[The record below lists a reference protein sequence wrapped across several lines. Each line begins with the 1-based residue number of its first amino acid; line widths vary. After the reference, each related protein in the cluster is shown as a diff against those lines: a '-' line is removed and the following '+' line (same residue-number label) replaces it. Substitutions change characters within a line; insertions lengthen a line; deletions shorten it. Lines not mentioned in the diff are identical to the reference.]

1 MKIKELIK
9 KDIGLITY
17 LFILCIGLFYMGIIH
32 NHIFLYWLLG
42 FIILIIYY
50 FNLEYKKLSL

>member
-17 LFILCIGLFYMGIIH
+17 LFILGIGLFYMGIIH